1 MSVRFA
7 APAYPGDTIRV
18 EFFEDNGIR
27 FRAFALERGVMVL
40 DRGEI
45 GLG

>member
-7 APAYPGDTIRV
+7 APAYPGDTIRI
-18 EFFEDNGIR
+18 EIFEDEGVR
-27 FRAFALERGVMVL
+27 FRARALERGVVVL

-45 GLG
+45 GLA